1 MWQSLAYEEGSCYY
15 YGLKYKNRYNILWKD
30 NNLSHEESN
39 TALLVDY
46 VYDGI
51 ERHHQYVRHF
61 YLYRNQKCGEMKHVK
76 EEDFLVTM
84 DYMMK
89 LRAKMHQIYSS
100 KFHALMT
107 KGCSVHVYF
116 IKGHMTKDK
125 VRAMLSEK
133 GSDQCDY
140 QMVCIDINPS
150 STGQGG

>member
-100 KFHALMT
+100 KFHALMKRGFSVQLFCI
-107 KGCSVHVYF
+107 KGCIKEDEAHVM
-116 IKGHMTKDK
+116 I
-125 VRAMLSEK
+125 SEK
-133 GSDQCDY
+133 GADKVDY
-140 QMVCIDINPS
+140 KMVWIGSFPS
-150 STGQGG
+150 NT